1 MSDLIDRKKAIDATK
16 IFTKDCTPE
25 HFVGHP
31 NFIEYMDSVGIMSFG
46 NWQYANGFNMGLTA
60 AEVAIKELPSAE
72 SEIVR
77 CKECKWKDVQKQS
90 TIDAVEVVRCKD
102 CVYFSEP
109 NSFSGKCTLRG
120 DYIFTNDFCSYAVE
134 RRTDA

>member
-1 MSDLIDRKKAIDATK
+1 MILIDAYKLCEFANNLKDKTVDAN
-16 IFTKDCTPE
+16 D
-25 HFVGHP
+25 
-31 NFIEYMDSVGIMSFG
+31 IMRFP
-46 NWQYANGFNMGLTA
+46 M
-60 AEVAIKELPSAE
+60 V
-72 SEIVR
+72 
-77 CKECKWKDVQKQS
+77 
-90 TIDAVEVVRCKD
+90 DAVEVVRCKD